1 MSIDSKAKGTK
12 AETEVVKKLQEVTG
26 LAWARSPLSGAT
38 SHCKGDVW
46 LPPTTGKISKYCIE
60 VKWYEDDQIT
70 CNLLNQTESQI
81 EKWWAQT
88 VREAG
93 QMNAKPMLIF
103 RKNRG
108 KFIVGVSDKLNCDVN
123 CLTLEK
129 NKTII
134 YMYLLEEVINLFE
147 FI

>member
-38 SHCKGDVW
+38 NYCKGDVW

-60 VKWYEDDQIT
+60 VKWYEGDQIT
-70 CNLLNQTESQI
+70 CNLLNNTESQI

-108 KFIVGVSDKLNCDVN
+108 KFVVGVDTKLEHNVNYLHLDKKDNSIFL
-123 CLTLEK
+123 
-129 NKTII
+129 
-134 YMYLLEEVINLFE
+134 YLLDDVLQYFD

>member
-1 MSIDSKAKGTK
+1 MSIDAKAKGTK
-12 AETEVVKKLQEVTG
+12 AESEVVKLLQTSTG
-26 LAWARSPLSGAT
+26 LGWARSPLSGAT
-38 SHCKGDVW
+38 AYCKGDIW

-60 VKWYEDDQIT
+60 VKWYENDQIT
-70 CNLLNQTESQI
+70 CNLLNNSNSTIESWWEQTE
-81 EKWWAQT
+81 
-88 VREAG
+88 REAQ
-93 QMNAKPMLIF
+93 QMNSKPMLIF

>member
-38 SHCKGDVW
+38 SYCKGDVW

-108 KFIVGVSDKLNCDVN
+108 KFIVCVSDKLNCDVN

>member
-38 SHCKGDVW
+38 SYCKGDVW

>member
-1 MSIDSKAKGTK
+1 MSIDAKAKGTK
-12 AETEVVKKLQEVTG
+12 AESEVVKLLQTSTG
-26 LAWARSPLSGAT
+26 LGWARSPLSGAT
-38 SHCKGDVW
+38 AYCKGDIW

-60 VKWYEDDQIT
+60 VKWYENDQIT
-70 CNLLNQTESQI
+70 CNLLNNSNSTIESWWEQTE
-81 EKWWAQT
+81 
-88 VREAG
+88 REAQ
-93 QMNAKPMLIF
+93 QMNSKPMLIF

-108 KFIVGVSDKLNCDVN
+108 KFIVCVSDKLNCDVN